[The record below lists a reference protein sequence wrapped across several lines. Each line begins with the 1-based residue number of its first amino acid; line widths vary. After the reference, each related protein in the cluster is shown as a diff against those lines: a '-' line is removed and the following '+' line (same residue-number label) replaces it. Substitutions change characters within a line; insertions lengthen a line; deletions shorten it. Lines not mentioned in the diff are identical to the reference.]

1 MKSLDSFKNEY
12 FLEVLYE
19 KAKRLFPNEE
29 PETILDFRVP
39 AVLDQLMLSM
49 DENDYNVNIII
60 LYFFF
65 VKFKT

>member
-19 KAKRLFPNEE
+19 KAKKLFPNEE
-29 PETILDFRVP
+29 LETILDFRVP

-60 LYFFF
+60 LHFFS
-65 VKFKT
+65 